1 MTTKT
6 AEQQSWCHQLY
17 EFLWSIK
24 KKKNNQ
30 RIRVLKAEAGK
41 RRWETEKVASFASH
55 FFFCGLRQIIL
66 LPRIHNFIFFFY
78 AFQASTSRLPQTA
91 AVIAD
96 SCLMFCIS
104 KCYYFAQWKLKATLL
119 KLLPDA
125 KSLFLWLLGSL
136 VATEFNSWK
145 KLKRKKI
152 SGLEH
157 TEKKNE
163 MAPVYV

>member
-1 MTTKT
+1 M
-6 AEQQSWCHQLY
+6 SY
-17 EFLWSIK
+17 
-24 KKKNNQ
+24 
-30 RIRVLKAEAGK
+30 VLHKQMLLLCSVKAQGY
-41 RRWETEKVASFASH
+41 S
-55 FFFCGLRQIIL
+55 
-66 LPRIHNFIFFFY
+66 
-78 AFQASTSRLPQTA
+78 PQT
-91 AVIAD
+91 
-96 SCLMFCIS
+96 
-104 KCYYFAQWKLKATLL
+104 
-119 KLLPDA
+119 LPDA